1 MKATTKRIFTGTAG
15 VYYVMYQLAARG
27 FHASS
32 TMGNAPYLDILV
44 SSEDGDRSLAI
55 QVKTTEH
62 ALRCRGRG
70 DQRKPHHLEFALGHK
85 AAKVNRPGVLF
96 AFVDLAVWSDKQ
108 VVVYLVPSPKVH
120 DFCAGWADGATM
132 VRFHPS
138 VEWMAPYR
146 EAWEMVAAVVG
157 DPPVVAAE
165 PPAEAEDA
173 EPSTVDD
180 LPRGSASGS
189 S

>member
-1 MKATTKRIFTGTAG
+1 MKANTKRIFTGTAG

-27 FHASS
+27 FHASG

-44 SSEDGDRSLAI
+44 SSEEGDRSLAI

-62 ALRCRGRG
+62 ALRHRGRG
-70 DQRKPHHLEFALGHK
+70 EQRKPHHLEFPLGHK
-85 AAKVNRPGVLF
+85 AAKLNRPGVMF

-108 VVVYLVPSPKVH
+108 VAVYLVPSPKVYES
-120 DFCAGWADGATM
+120 CVGWVDNAAM

-146 EAWEMVAAVVG
+146 EAWGQVAAVVG
-157 DPPVVAAE
+157 EPPVVAAE
-165 PPAEAEDA
+165 LPAVEAEDA
-173 EPSTVDD
+173 EPGAAAD
-180 LPRGSASGS
+180 GGA
-189 S
+189 

>member
-1 MKATTKRIFTGTAG
+1 VKANTKRIFTGTAG

-27 FHASS
+27 FHASG

-44 SSEDGDRSLAI
+44 SSEDGERSLAL

-62 ALRCRGRG
+62 AMRLRGRG
-70 DQRKPHHLEFALGHK
+70 EQKQPHHLEFPLGHK
-85 AAKVNRPGVLF
+85 AARLNRPGVMF

-120 DFCAGWADGATM
+120 EFCAGWVDSAAM

-146 EAWEMVAAVVG
+146 EAWDQVAAVVG
-157 DPPVVAAE
+157 EPPIVDTEVPTAE
-165 PPAEAEDA
+165 PEF
-173 EPSTVDD
+173 S
-180 LPRGSASGS
+180 
-189 S
+189 